1 MQRLHFRGVMIFSIF
16 LIILPQ
22 FIWFVEILYDVLRG
36 QPDFI
41 ALLIR
46 SLILCILIVL
56 MNYLLHRIYV
66 DFENKKLIIKGL
78 FIGKK
83 EVSFKDIAEIRVD
96 NKNGVF
102 SRGIFK
108 SKIFSEGLFMT
119 RCVIIDKHNNA
130 YRYIMTYDD
139 ANFTAISKILSSRE
153 S

>member
-119 RCVIIDKHNNA
+119 RCVIIDSHNKA

-139 ANFTAISKILSSRE
+139 ANFTAISKILSSRI

>member
-1 MQRLHFRGVMIFSIF
+1 MQRLHFRGVMIFSIYVM
-16 LIILPQ
+16 ILPQ
-22 FIWFVEILYDVLRG
+22 FIWFVKILYNVLQG
-36 QPDFI
+36 ESEVI
-41 ALLIR
+41 TLIVQF
-46 SLILCILIVL
+46 SIVCGVIVL
-56 MNYLLHRIYV
+56 MSYILHRIYV

-119 RCVIIDKHNNA
+119 RCVIIDSHNKA

-139 ANFTAISKILSSRE
+139 ANFTAISKILSSRI